1 MLPRPEDRRQEVAPK
16 RKPPERGTLHVEV
29 TADLWSEPVF
39 LTDGHVVPSSIPAW
53 ADMADGT
60 TVTLDIEVSD
70 GRARAVK
77 VSVESARG
85 IGWTTLANVP
95 TRDLVATAI
104 LTVIQR
110 ATVKPNG
117 QFALAPPA
125 KGQEQAA
132 WEVVRALVGYEPN
145 TAGLDRELAS

>member
-1 MLPRPEDRRQEVAPK
+1 VAPK
-16 RKPPERGTLHVEV
+16 RKPRGTVHVEV
-29 TADLWSEPVF
+29 TDDLWSDPVF

-95 TRDLVATAI
+95 TRDLVATAV

-110 ATVKPNG
+110 ATRKPNG
-117 QFALAPPA
+117 DIALAPPA

-132 WEVVRALVGYEPN
+132 WAVMRSLVGYEPN
-145 TAGLDRELAS
+145 TSDLDRRLEAVS